1 MLTFGWGEILL
12 VLIVVVVVV
21 GPKDLPKLIK
31 QISSFTK
38 SIKKLS
44 REFKYS
50 LNEIADHE
58 DFKEVK
64 SSLNE
69 VNKIK
74 EDIDLKGKFKSEIQ
88 SLKETSN
95 IIKEVA
101 TVTNIKDAMK
111 SLQDKKQYY
120 IYGVNSIKNVR
131 EINKEDKKNKE
142 ETFKG

>member
-12 VLIVVVVVV
+12 VTVVIIVVV

-31 QISSFTK
+31 QLSTFTK
-38 SIKKLS
+38 SLKKLS

-58 DFKEVK
+58 DFKDVK

-74 EDIDLKGKFKSEIQ
+74 DDIDLKGKFKSEIKSFKDTTTIIEKEVKGLQ
-88 SLKETSN
+88 NLENEINSTKETPTLVQKN
-95 IIKEVA
+95 F
-101 TVTNIKDAMK
+101 N
-111 SLQDKKQYY
+111 DKKKSKTQDEADL
-120 IYGVNSIKNVR
+120 I
-131 EINKEDKKNKE
+131 
-142 ETFKG
+142 

>member
-12 VLIVVVVVV
+12 VTVVIIVVV

-31 QISSFTK
+31 QLSSFTK
-38 SIKKLS
+38 SLKKLS

-58 DFKEVK
+58 DFKDVK

-74 EDIDLKGKFKSEIQ
+74 DDIDLKGKFKSEIK
-88 SLKETSN
+88 SLKETTT
-95 IIKEVA
+95 IIEKEV
-101 TVTNIKDAMK
+101 KD
-111 SLQDKKQYY
+111 LQNLENEINSKKETTTLVEKDVHDKKKSKTQDEADL
-120 IYGVNSIKNVR
+120 I
-131 EINKEDKKNKE
+131 
-142 ETFKG
+142 

>member
-12 VLIVVVVVV
+12 VTVVIIVVV

-31 QISSFTK
+31 QLSSFTK
-38 SIKKLS
+38 SLKKLS

-58 DFKEVK
+58 DFKDVK

-74 EDIDLKGKFKSEIQ
+74 DDIDLKGKFKSEIK
-88 SLKETSN
+88 SLKET
-95 IIKEVA
+95 
-101 TVTNIKDAMK
+101 TNI
-111 SLQDKKQYY
+111 
-120 IYGVNSIKNVR
+120 N
-131 EINKEDKKNKE
+131 
-142 ETFKG
+142 